1 MVTLSPEQDLPSGV
15 VILADLI
22 QAELAAYIGDFRDP
36 DFAWEVT
43 ETAPLIFSVPFP
55 SVELLC
61 VCSHDLIRCPINKF
75 MISIRAPVA
84 EPDHVPP
91 LEKVWVL
98 VYGFP
103 RGGRSAPQGSK
114 LAHILKAI
122 SEPMGKLVTTDLVC
136 FEYDSPT
143 HIEIIC
149 PAPAEIDGMSL
160 ILYFRTKGKHLTFEL
175 DSLVPKDLLGPAP
188 AATLPCLDD
197 RKGGYGG
204 SSGGSSFSED
214 DDDDVVVPPAPYDRR
229 RSPVSTGG
237 GSSCPAGMASRV
249 VSGVDTVA
257 TAAPPPVATP
267 VANLEVVEVDVMSV
281 GMEVCP

>member
-175 DSLVPKDLLGPAP
+175 DSPVPKDLLGRAP

-197 RKGGYGG
+197 RKGGYGAHL
-204 SSGGSSFSED
+204 GG
-214 DDDDVVVPPAPYDRR
+214 APLVRMMMMMLWFLR
-229 RSPVSTGG
+229 LHMIGG
-237 GSSCPAGMASRV
+237 
-249 VSGVDTVA
+249 VA
-257 TAAPPPVATP
+257 QFL
-267 VANLEVVEVDVMSV
+267 LEVALHVLPGWLLGWCQGLILWPRPPLPLSQ
-281 GMEVCP
+281 PRWLT